1 MAVVENQVRGGRPP
15 GGGRLAVRVGAWLV
29 VGAAAILLGTALWN
43 LRLQRAH
50 LTRLVSADAE
60 RIAETIRR
68 STHDDMLR
76 NDRDALRRMVATVG
90 AQPGLVCIRIFNK
103 EGRIQS
109 STRPEEVGR
118 LVDKR
123 AEECY
128 ACHQTDRPLT
138 RLPGDDRVRTFR
150 EADGRRVLGVVA
162 PIHNETQCSGC
173 HDPAQTVLGVLD
185 VQLSMASVDQSVE
198 ASERQLLFTLA
209 LTVAG
214 MALLSALL
222 VWRLVL
228 APVGRLE
235 EAMSRVTAGDLGA
248 RVSIASD
255 DEIGRLGGA
264 WNALVAELERART
277 EIEGWNHTLE
287 QRVREKTAELER
299 THERMLAI
307 EKMASLGKLSAVVA
321 HEINNPLAGIRT
333 FARLLQRRLPQGEPP
348 DGGSGARP
356 GSGESPRGPSDGMD
370 ARHEPLEAAENQ
382 RMLEM
387 IATES
392 ARCGDI
398 VRNLLVFARAA
409 PASFAFEDVA
419 PILERCVM
427 LLRHQAE
434 MLGVELQVERPPALP
449 AVECDGQQVQ
459 QMLMA
464 LTMNALE
471 ATPSGGRVVLGARP
485 DEAGLVLTVAD
496 TGGGIRAEDRE
507 HIFEPFFTTKR
518 EGKGVG
524 LGLAVVYGIVS
535 RHHGHIQVQ
544 AREGPGTVFA
554 ITLPK
559 QQPPEPGP
567 EGAP

>member
-1 MAVVENQVRGGRPP
+1 MTVVENQVRGGRPP

-29 VGAAAILLGTALWN
+29 AGAAVILAGTALWN

-150 EADGRRVLGVVA
+150 DTDGRRVLGVVA
-162 PIHNETQCSGC
+162 PIHNEPQCSGC
-173 HDPAQTVLGVLD
+173 HDPGQTVLGVLD
-185 VQLSMASVDQSVE
+185 VQLSMASVDQSVQD
-198 ASERQLLFTLA
+198 SERQLLFTLA

-235 EAMSRVTAGDLGA
+235 AAMSRVTAGDLGA

-255 DEIGRLGGA
+255 DEMGRLGGA

-277 EIEGWNHTLE
+277 EIEGWNRTLE

-333 FARLLQRRLPQGEPP
+333 FARLLQRRLPAGAP
-348 DGGSGARP
+348 DA
-356 GSGESPRGPSDGMD
+356 SDQSSS
-370 ARHEPLEAAENQ
+370 ENQ

-409 PASFAFEDVA
+409 PASFALEDLG

-434 MLGVELQVERPPALP
+434 MLGVELVVERPPVLP

-459 QMLMA
+459 QMLLA
-464 LTMNALE
+464 LTINGLE
-471 ATPSGGRVVLGARP
+471 ATPGGGRVVLGARP
-485 DEAGLVLTVAD
+485 GEDGVVLTVAD
-496 TGGGIRAEDRE
+496 TGSGIRAEDRE
-507 HIFEPFFTTKR
+507 HIFEPFYTTKK

-535 RHHGHIQVQ
+535 RHHGHIEVQ

-554 ITLPK
+554 ITLPT

>member
-1 MAVVENQVRGGRPP
+1 
-15 GGGRLAVRVGAWLV
+15 VGAGLV
-29 VGAAAILLGTALWN
+29 AGAALILLATAVWN
-43 LRLQRAH
+43 LRLQRTH
-50 LTRLVSADAE
+50 LTGLVSASAE
-60 RIAETIRR
+60 RIAENIRR
-68 STHDDMLR
+68 SAHDDMLR
-76 NDRDALRRMVATVG
+76 NDREALRRLVSMIG
-90 AQPGLVCIRIFNK
+90 GQPGIVRIRIFNK

-128 ACHQTDRPLT
+128 ACHQSDRPLT
-138 RLPGDDRVRTFR
+138 RLPGGDRVRTFR
-150 EADGRRVLGVVA
+150 DADGQRVLGVVA
-162 PIHNETQCSGC
+162 PIDNEPQCSGC
-173 HDPAQTVLGVLD
+173 HDRTQTVLGVLD
-185 VQLSMASVDQSVE
+185 VQLSMASVDRSVE
-198 ASERQLLFTLA
+198 ASERQLLWSLA

-214 MALLSALL
+214 MALLAALL

-235 EAMSRVTAGDLGA
+235 AAMSRVTAGDLGA

-255 DEIGRLGGA
+255 DEMGRLGGA

-277 EIEGWNHTLE
+277 EIEGWNRTLE

-333 FARLLQRRLPQGEPP
+333 FARLLQRRLPAGAP
-348 DGGSGARP
+348 DAPEQS
-356 GSGESPRGPSDGMD
+356 SS
-370 ARHEPLEAAENQ
+370 ENQ

-409 PASFAFEDVA
+409 PASFALEDLG
-419 PILERCVM
+419 PILERCAM

-434 MLGVELQVERPPALP
+434 MLGVELLVERPPVLP

-459 QMLMA
+459 QMLLA
-464 LTMNALE
+464 LTINGLE
-471 ATPSGGRVVLGARP
+471 ATPAGGRVVLGARP
-485 DEAGLVLTVAD
+485 DDAGVVLTVAD
-496 TGGGIRAEDRE
+496 TGAGIRAEDRE
-507 HIFEPFFTTKR
+507 HIFEPFYTTKK

-535 RHHGHIQVQ
+535 RHHGHIEVQ

-554 ITLPK
+554 VTLPR
-559 QQPPEPGP
+559 QQPPEPVP

>member
-1 MAVVENQVRGGRPP
+1 MTVAENQVRGGRLP
-15 GGGRLAVRVGAWLV
+15 GGGRLAVRVGVWLV

-76 NDRDALRRMVATVG
+76 NDREALRHMVATVG
-90 AQPGLVCIRIFNK
+90 AQPGLVRIRIFNK

-109 STRPEEVGR
+109 STWPEEVGR

-150 EADGRRVLGVVA
+150 GADGQRVLGVVA
-162 PIHNETQCSGC
+162 PIHNEKQCNGC

-185 VQLSMASVDQSVE
+185 VQLSMASVDESME

-235 EAMSRVTAGDLGA
+235 AAMSRATAGDLGA
-248 RVSIASD
+248 RVSVASD
-255 DEIGRLGGA
+255 DEIGRLGRA

-277 EIEGWNHTLE
+277 EIEGWNRTLE

-299 THERMLAI
+299 THERMLTI

-333 FARLLQRRLPQGEPP
+333 FARLLQRRLPAGAP
-348 DGGSGARP
+348 D
-356 GSGESPRGPSDGMD
+356 SPDL
-370 ARHEPLEAAENQ
+370 AAAENQ

-409 PASFAFEDVA
+409 PASFALEDVG
-419 PILERCVM
+419 PILERCIM

-434 MLGVELQVERPPALP
+434 MLGVELAVERPPILP
-449 AVECDGQQVQ
+449 AVECDAQQVQ
-459 QMLMA
+459 QMLLA
-464 LTMNALE
+464 LALNGLE
-471 ATPSGGRVVLGARP
+471 ATPGGGRVVLGARAEG
-485 DEAGLVLTVAD
+485 DSLVLTVSD
-496 TGGGIRAEDRE
+496 TGAGVRPEDRE
-507 HIFEPFFTTKR
+507 HIFEPFYTTKK

-535 RHHGHIQVQ
+535 RHHGRIEVQ

-554 ITLPK
+554 VTLPK
-559 QQPPEPGP
+559 QQSSEPGP